1 LAPSTP
7 NENREVMGGT
17 GLGRRTIPSAIAI
30 AVAALV
36 CDHARADDLGDADLA
51 DYALEDL
58 LQVKVHVASRIPTTV
73 LDAAS
78 SVEVIPEEHWQRR
91 GARSVGDVLAT
102 VPGIA
107 VMPALGGAEAFAVR
121 GYARTTSLVGVL
133 VSYDGVPLNDLFR
146 GAPTLNLPGLGLGV
160 VDEIQLIE
168 GPGSALYG
176 ADAFHGVVALR
187 GFEAGA
193 DTRELQASARDND
206 SYAAR
211 ARFGAAVAPR
221 VRASVALAVDGQD
234 DQHLG
239 FSYSDPATGQQLSG
253 ERANRYGAR
262 SLSAKLRG
270 TDDDDSSWH
279 AGVLLHDYDGVD
291 YQGFGTRLAATR
303 DVGGVDSDLF
313 LVNGGMRHE
322 LDGGGALELSAYT
335 WSVDSLLRA
344 GRTGFD
350 FESENEQRRA
360 GVHGSYDSGPTA
372 WNSEWAFVLGAEEL
386 AVEEAHTRNYD
397 AAGALTLDRV
407 NRAEGADR
415 HILSATFEGRSEWAD
430 LRWQLV
436 YGLRLDRY
444 SDFGRRFSPRLGLI
458 WHPQEH
464 NAIKLLYGNAFRAP
478 TANDINGTIGL
489 IEANPGLN
497 AEDVDT
503 LELVF
508 MRQGER
514 WFAEL
519 GVFHSD
525 WDDGIVSVANV
536 GGTEP
541 FIFRN
546 LEENRAHGV
555 TSKLDWES
563 DKWLLNFGASWVRSK
578 NRTLD
583 QRYDAFPRYIV
594 DAEVGFRHARSAT
607 TFLLTQHWQIDA
619 HDGFPPSSGI
629 PSIELPL
636 YARTDVAAVHRMNAQ
651 WNLMLFVRNVLD
663 RDNFF
668 PSTAG
673 TRGGIPDLPRTLS
686 AEVQFDF

>member
-1 LAPSTP
+1 MR
-7 NENREVMGGT
+7 NEVLRSFTM
-17 GLGRRTIPSAIAI
+17 RSAIAV

-36 CDHARADDLGDADLA
+36 CGQARADDRAAGDLA
-51 DYALEDL
+51 DYSLEDL
-58 LQVKVHVASRIPTTV
+58 LQIKVGVASRLPTTL

-78 SVEVIPEEHWQRR
+78 SVEVIPEERWRR
-91 GARSVGDVLAT
+91 RDARSIGDVLAT

-107 VMPALGGAEAFAVR
+107 VTPALGGAEAFAVR
-121 GYARTTSLVGVL
+121 GYTRSTSLLGVL

-160 VDEIQLIE
+160 IDEVQLIE

-187 GFEAGA
+187 GFDAAA
-193 DTRELQASARDND
+193 DTREVQANVRDND
-206 SYAAR
+206 SYSTR
-211 ARFGAAVAPR
+211 ARFSTELTPGT
-221 VRASVALAVDGQD
+221 RASFALAADGQD

-239 FSYSDPATGQQLSG
+239 FAYDDPATGQPLVG

-270 TDDDDSSWH
+270 GDDDGASWR
-279 AGVLLHDYDGVD
+279 AGALLHAYDGEEF
-291 YQGFGTRLAATR
+291 QGFGTRLSGTR
-303 DVGGVDSDLF
+303 DVGGVDAELF
-313 LVNGGMRHE
+313 LVNGGVRRE
-322 LDGGGALELSAYT
+322 LDGGRAIEVTAYT
-335 WSVDSLLRA
+335 WGVESLLRA
-344 GRTGFD
+344 GRLGFD
-350 FESENEQRRA
+350 FESENAQRRS
-360 GVHGSYDSGPTA
+360 GVHGIYESGPTP
-372 WNSEWAFVLGAEEL
+372 WSSEWAFVLGAEDL
-386 AVEEAHTRNYD
+386 AVEEARTRNYD
-397 AAGALTLDRV
+397 LGGNLTLDRV

-415 HILSATFEGRSEWAD
+415 HILSATFEARTEWAE

-464 NAIKLLYGNAFRAP
+464 NAIKLLYGSAFRAP

-489 IEANPGLN
+489 IEANPSLD

-508 MRQGER
+508 MHQGGS
-514 WFAEL
+514 WFAEV

-525 WDDGIVSVANV
+525 WDDGIVSVANTA
-536 GGTEP
+536 GADP

-555 TSKLDWES
+555 TSKLDWEG

-594 DAEVGFRHARSAT
+594 DAEVGYRHARSAT

-619 HDGFPPSSGI
+619 RDGFPPSSGI
-629 PSIELPL
+629 PSTELPL
-636 YARTDVAAVHRMNAQ
+636 YARTDVAAVHRMHAQ

-668 PSTAG
+668 PSGAG
-673 TRGGIPDLPRTLS
+673 SRAGIPDLPRTLS
-686 AEVQFDF
+686 AEVRFDF

>member
-1 LAPSTP
+1 MRAT
-7 NENREVMGGT
+7 V
-17 GLGRRTIPSAIAI
+17 LGKHTIPAAIAI

-36 CDHARADDLGDADLA
+36 CSRARADDLDDARLA
-51 DYALEDL
+51 DYSLEEL
-58 LQVKVHVASRIPTTV
+58 LQVKVGVASHIPTTV

-78 SVEVIPEEHWQRR
+78 SVEVIAEERWRR
-91 GARSVGDVLAT
+91 RDAHSIGDVLAT

-107 VMPALGGAEAFAVR
+107 VMPALGGADAFAVR
-121 GYARTTSLVGVL
+121 GYARSTSLVGVL

-168 GPGSALYG
+168 GPGSALHG

-187 GFEAGA
+187 GFEADA
-193 DTRELQASARDND
+193 DTRELQANVRDND
-206 SYAAR
+206 SYATR
-211 ARFGAAVAPR
+211 ARFSTALAPR
-221 VRASVALAVDGQD
+221 VRASLALAADGQD

-239 FSYSDPATGQQLSG
+239 FTYSDPATGQQLFG
-253 ERANRYGAR
+253 ERDNRYGAR
-262 SLSAKLRG
+262 SMSAKLRG
-270 TDDDDSSWH
+270 ADDRGSWH
-279 AGVLLHDYDGVD
+279 AGVLLHDYDGVG
-291 YQGFGTRLAATR
+291 YQGFGTRLAGTR
-303 DVGGVDSDLF
+303 DVGGVDSSLY
-313 LVNGGMRHE
+313 LVNGGVRHD

-344 GRTGFD
+344 GRTVFD
-350 FESENEQRRA
+350 FESENEQRRS
-360 GVHGSYDSGPTA
+360 GVHGSYEGGPTA
-372 WNSEWAFVLGAEEL
+372 WSSGWAVVLGAEEL
-386 AVEEAHTRNYD
+386 AVEEARTRNYD
-397 AAGALTLDRV
+397 LAGGLTLDRV

-415 HILSATFEGRSEWAD
+415 HILSATFEGRTEWAD

-458 WHPQEH
+458 WHPHEH

-489 IEANPGLN
+489 IEANPALD

-508 MRQGER
+508 MRQGEG
-514 WFAEL
+514 WFAEM

-525 WDDGIVSVANV
+525 WDNGIVSVANM
-536 GGTEP
+536 GGTDP

-555 TSKLDWES
+555 TAKLDWEA
-563 DKWLLNFGASWVRSK
+563 DQWLLNFGASWVRSK

-583 QRYDAFPRYIV
+583 QRYDAFPRYIF
-594 DAEVGFRHARSAT
+594 DAEVGYRHARSAT

-619 HDGFPPSSGI
+619 RDGFPPSSGI
-629 PSIELPL
+629 PSLELPL
-636 YARTDVAAVHRMNAQ
+636 YARTDAGAVHRMNAQ

-663 RDNFF
+663 RDNYF